1 MAIATRVVDE
11 PAALGALETAWAL
24 LAAEHGTIAT
34 QDPAWALGAARGVA
48 AGERLRVVVVEDDA
62 RLVGVAPLLLRRGR
76 LELLGYTELFEPTD
90 LLAAS
95 PAALACLCEGL
106 VGLHRPLRLERLPA
120 GSATPAALRAALGPR
135 GRTIVRASE
144 SWPALTLDE
153 RWAELGGGLSS
164 RRRGDLRRAM
174 RRAQAEGDVRTRLL
188 RPGPRDVPALLDEAF
203 AVEAR
208 SWKGREGTALVDQPE
223 RAAFLRAF
231 AESAAARGE
240 LCVSFLDVGDRT
252 AAMQVAAEWR
262 RSLWLLKIGYDEAFS
277 RCSPGLL
284 LLAHVVQDAA
294 RRGLDTLEL
303 LGATEEW
310 LEPWSSDVRDAVTVL
325 AYPLHPLA
333 APATARD
340 AAHIAQRGARRLARN
355 TARGVARGAA
365 RTASRAAS
373 HVVEHR
379 HLAGP
384 ELADALRVAAD
395 RRSYGLATTIG
406 YWNAVDDSVASVRA
420 RYEAQISALAGVP
433 DAQISIKAPAIGDDL
448 TIVEALLRS
457 AAAAR
462 VGVHLDAHAEET
474 QPAAL
479 DIACALAG
487 TDDVDLGCTLTGR
500 WPRSVADAERV
511 VAHGLRARVVK
522 SEWPSE
528 EDPDRDSRA
537 GYLEVVDALAA
548 ARAAHVA
555 VATHDAPLAGRSLA
569 ALRAAGVP
577 CELQVLHGMRAR
589 RAIRQ
594 ALDADVPVRVYVPY
608 GVSGLPYSLD
618 RAFRDPRSAV
628 RLARERIRRSRPL

>member
-1 MAIATRVVDE
+1 MAVRTIEDPGE
-11 PAALGALETAWAL
+11 LGALETAWAL

-48 AGERLRVVVVEDDA
+48 AGERLRVVVVEDGA
-62 RLVGVAPLLLRRGR
+62 RLVAVAPLLLRSGR

-106 VGLHRPLRLERLPA
+106 AGLHRPLRLERLPA

-135 GRTIVRASE
+135 GRTIVRAAE
-144 SWPALTLDE
+144 PWPALTLGE
-153 RWAELGGGLSS
+153 RWTELGGGLGA
-164 RRRGDLRRAM
+164 RRRSDLRRAM

-284 LLAHVVQDAA
+284 LLAHVVRDAA

-340 AAHIAQRGARRLARN
+340 AAHIAHRGARRLARN
-355 TARGVARGAA
+355 TARGAA
-365 RTASRAAS
+365 RTAARATSR
-373 HVVEHR
+373 VVEQR

-384 ELADALRVAAD
+384 ELVDALRIAAD
-395 RRSYGLATTIG
+395 RRSRGLATTIG
-406 YWNAVDDSVASVRA
+406 YWNRSDDSVASVRA

-448 TIVEALLRS
+448 KIVEALLRG
-457 AAAAR
+457 AAEAR

-487 TDDVDLGCTLTGR
+487 TDGVDLGCTLTGR

-511 VAHGLRARVVK
+511 AAHGLRVRVVK

-528 EDPDRDSRA
+528 DDPDRDPRA
-537 GYLEVVDALAA
+537 GYLEVVDALVA
-548 ARAAHVA
+548 ARAAYVA

-628 RLARERIRRSRPL
+628 RLAHERIRRSRPL